1 MTRMPEH
8 FPWMSDELEALA
20 VQGLLRRRLTVRR
33 RAGGWCEVNGQQLV
47 DFASNDYL
55 GLSHDPRV
63 VEAARRAAAEAGAG
77 SGASA
82 LVSGRSVWHER
93 LERRLAHFEGQEAAI
108 LFPSGYA
115 ANVGTITSL
124 VERDDA
130 IFSDS
135 LNHASL
141 IDGCRLSGATV
152 HVYNHHALISL
163 EGRLASARSARR
175 RLIVTDGIFSMDGV
189 PAPLC
194 ELCALARRYDAQVLV
209 DEAHATGVFGPL
221 GRGTA
226 ELLDVEESV
235 AVRVGTL
242 SKAIG
247 SVGGFVCGSRTLV
260 DWLWNRARPQIF
272 STAAPPSACAA
283 ACAGLEIIE
292 SEPRRRAKL
301 FLLSQRLRDGIRE
314 LGLETV
320 PGGSGPIVPVILN
333 DAPLAVRVAD
343 GLEQLGFLVGVM
355 RPPSVPRDSARLRI
369 TVSSVH
375 EPQMIDGLLGALKN
389 VAAAEQAV

>member
-1 MTRMPEH
+1 MPEH
-8 FPWMSDELEALA
+8 FPWMSDELDALA
-20 VQGLLRRRLTVRR
+20 MQGLLRRRLTVRR

-63 VEAARRAAAEAGAG
+63 IEAARRAASEAGAG

-93 LERRLAHFEGQEAAI
+93 LERRLAQFEGQEAAI

-152 HVYNHHALISL
+152 HVYNHHALMSL

-189 PAPLC
+189 PAPLR

-209 DEAHATGVFGPL
+209 DEAHATGIFGPL
-221 GRGTA
+221 ARGTA
-226 ELLDVEESV
+226 ELLDVEASV

-320 PGGSGPIVPVILN
+320 AGGSGPIVPVILN
-333 DAPLAVRVAD
+333 DAPLAVRVAE
-343 GLEQLGFLVGVM
+343 GLEQQGFLVGVM